1 MGDIRRHPAEV
12 TSDRLADALERWPE
26 RFDGH
31 LRDAIGE
38 LRFALEQIAAGSTE
52 DEDR

>member
-1 MGDIRRHPAEV
+1 MGAIRRHPAEV
-12 TSDRLADALERWPE
+12 TADRLADALDRWPD

-38 LRFALEQIAAGSTE
+38 LRYTLATIANDARNG
-52 DEDR
+52 DR